1 MAFADMARAVEFYF
15 PIIADGFIPN
25 STDAFYV
32 TELVINN
39 PNNTRVSAFVSFFAN
54 DGTPLDVNL
63 RIAQGS
69 GASSTTDSGSFF
81 TATIEASGTFRAY
94 TTAAGALK
102 TGWVIVDADDFVNT
116 IAIFSLNSRNSG
128 LISEATVFD
137 AASATRQRLF
147 GDTYPKSTFI
157 TQFTNQT
164 GSDTGIAI
172 ANTETRS
179 AAITI
184 RLLDSTG
191 RESRSTRVTLAALA
205 ATAKF
210 LKELFSGLSSFQGT
224 VELQSDVPVAV
235 LGLRYT
241 GAVFTT
247 VPVSVLQ

>member
-1 MAFADMARAVEFYF
+1 MD
-15 PIIADGFIPN
+15 
-25 STDAFYV
+25 
-32 TELVINN
+32 
-39 PNNTRVSAFVSFFAN
+39 
-54 DGTPLDVNL
+54 L

-69 GASSTTDSGSFF
+69 GSNSTTDSGSFF
-81 TATIEASGTFRAY
+81 TATIEANGTFRAY
-94 TTAAGALK
+94 TKAAGALK
-102 TGWVIVDADDFVNT
+102 TGWAVVDADDFVNT
-116 IAIFSLNSRNSG
+116 IAIFSLNSRSSG

-137 AASATRQRLF
+137 AFSATRQRIF

-164 GSDTGIAI
+164 VSDTGIAI
-172 ANTETRS
+172 ANTETRT
-179 AAITI
+179 A
-184 RLLDSTG
+184 
-191 RESRSTRVTLAALA
+191 RETRSTRITLASLA

-210 LKELFSGLSSFQGT
+210 LRELFSGLSSFQGT